1 MNIRN
6 MAKFILVFG
15 LLGFWQ
21 GTQSDPGS
29 AEAAFQLEITQVSES
44 VHVAVGATKPPGYD
58 NGGHNNNLSFVITS
72 AGVLVVNGGDNYL
85 LAKALHGQ
93 IKARTTQPVKWVVNE
108 NGQGHAFLG
117 NSYWATQSGVE
128 LIAHEDAIAEM
139 ELHGEAALRRMQ
151 ELVLE
156 KGVNTAV
163 SIPGNSFGSATNDRF
178 VIELGDTRIEL
189 LRFGP
194 AHSPGDIS
202 VWLPREKI
210 LIAGDIAFHQRL
222 LGIFPDT
229 EVAGW
234 IESFQ
239 RMTALEPEIV
249 IPGHGAPTN
258 VDTLNKETLGYL
270 RYLTAEI
277 ERILDEDGDL
287 SDAYAIDQS
296 AYAHL
301 DTFEELAVKNAGRL
315 YQTMEME
322 YF

>member
-1 MNIRN
+1 M
-6 MAKFILVFG
+6 
-15 LLGFWQ
+15 
-21 GTQSDPGS
+21 
-29 AEAAFQLEITQVSES
+29 
-44 VHVAVGATKPPGYD
+44 
-58 NGGHNNNLSFVITS
+58 
-72 AGVLVVNGGDNYL
+72 
-85 LAKALHGQ
+85 
-93 IKARTTQPVKWVVNE
+93 
-108 NGQGHAFLG
+108 
-117 NSYWATQSGVE
+117 
-128 LIAHEDAIAEM
+128 
-139 ELHGEAALRRMQ
+139 
-151 ELVLE
+151 
-156 KGVNTAV
+156 
-163 SIPGNSFGSATNDRF
+163 
-178 VIELGDTRIEL
+178 
-189 LRFGP
+189 
-194 AHSPGDIS
+194 
-202 VWLPREKI
+202 WLPHEKI